1 MEKPGN
7 HIYIIEVILLLHSKW
22 LPSDSH
28 QLLNTSCEVFQVFH
42 RESGLHTVCVT
53 V

>member
-28 QLLNTSCEVFQVFH
+28 QLLNTSREVFH